1 MDIVLV
7 REGNGHE
14 KLLSDSEDLFE
25 IANDTVFAVDYYTTT
40 QSNYLLMMLMILS
53 GISLVTWSI
62 IIIFYLRSM
71 ITLQRKNN
79 TLSIVAYRDNLTGV
93 NNRLKFVLEAR
104 NIIKK
109 TKGQF
114 AFCILI

>member
-40 QSNYLLMMLMILS
+40 QSNYLLMCDDLS

-93 NNRLKFVLEAR
+93 NNRLKFVLDG
-104 NIIKK
+104 KK
-109 TKGQF
+109 YY
-114 AFCILI
+114 